1 MRGAMRWP
9 AAVLLSAR
17 VLVAPDP
24 VWAQRSG
31 GRLDVPFIAQS
42 EALCGGAASAMVLRY
57 WGARGVKAED
67 FASLVNRARDGIE
80 TGVLVSALAARGW
93 RALAFTGTPATLAH
107 HLGRARPVIALIASA
122 PGRFHYVVVVEIS
135 DTTVT
140 YHDPA
145 VRPLLV
151 MPLGEFERAWSASS
165 RWALLLLPGVAPSP
179 APTAF
184 RIPPTT
190 PPPACQA
197 SLTEAADA
205 AASAQLERAQQLL
218 EAARV
223 TCPSEAAPLRELA
236 GLRLLQRRPADAA
249 TLARAAVER
258 DPADTHAW
266 RILGTAQFLQRD
278 QVAALDAW
286 NHAGEPLN
294 DLVRVDG
301 LERTRHRVVTDRIGL
316 DPGELLTPA
325 GLARARR
332 RLSELP
338 AGKSSRL
345 DVAPVGGGLV
355 EVHAA
360 VFERSLMPSSRLAL
374 GVLGVRALVAREA
387 TWQLAS
393 PTGSGE
399 RLDVF
404 ARWWDHR
411 PALAVALRTP
421 VRSRGVSGV
430 VTVAGAVARESFASS
445 SVVDAVL
452 VEDHRSA
459 VVGLSDWATANLRW
473 DVAAR
478 VDRWVGAPARLG
490 VGAAIERHF
499 GAGAAIRLRG
509 DVWPAGK
516 FGVASLGARW
526 RWSRNGADRLLAAA
540 TATMASPDGPRALWS
555 GAGTGHGRPLLL
567 RAHPLLDDGVIS
579 GDAFGPRLLHAS
591 VEWRQDLAVPGPLKM
606 QIAVFGDAAA
616 ASRAN
621 RPSVGHVDAGL
632 GLRVRVPGEGALRI
646 DLARGI
652 DDRRHALSVAWDL
665 PWPAWP

>member
-1 MRGAMRWP
+1 MRGAMRWS
-9 AAVLLSAR
+9 AAVLVSAR
-17 VLVAPDP
+17 VLLAPEP
-24 VWAQRSG
+24 VSAQRAAA
-31 GRLDVPFIAQS
+31 RLEVPFIAQS

-57 WGARGVKAED
+57 WGARSVRAED
-67 FASLVNRARDGIE
+67 FAPLLNRTRDGIE
-80 TGVLVSALAARGW
+80 TGVLVNALVERGW
-93 RALAFTGTPATLAH
+93 RALPFSGTTATVTH
-107 HLGRARPVIALIASA
+107 HLSRARPVITLIAVA
-122 PGRFHYVVVVEIS
+122 PGRFHYVVVVAIS
-135 DTTVT
+135 STTIT

-145 VRPLLV
+145 VRPFQV
-151 MPLGEFERAWSASS
+151 MAHAEFERAWSASS
-165 RWALLLLPGVAPSP
+165 RWALLLIPGEPHNPTPTASAISP
-179 APTAF
+179 AS
-184 RIPPTT
+184 PPS
-190 PPPACQA
+190 ACQR

-205 AASAQLERAQQLL
+205 TALTQLDLADRLL
-218 EAARV
+218 ESARA
-223 TCPSEAAPLRELA
+223 TCPSDAAPLRELA

-249 TLARAAVER
+249 ALAHAAVER
-258 DPADTHAW
+258 DAADRHAW
-266 RILGTAQFLQRD
+266 RILGTAHFLQRD

-338 AGKSSRL
+338 AGKASRL
-345 DVAPVGGGLV
+345 DVVPVGGGLA

-360 VFERSLMPSSRLAL
+360 VFERSLTPSTRLAL
-374 GVLGVRALVAREA
+374 GVLGVRALVNREA

-404 ARWWDHR
+404 ARWWDQR
-411 PALAVALRTP
+411 PAVSVALRAP
-421 VRSRGVSGV
+421 VRARRASGV
-430 VTVAGAVARESFASS
+430 VTVEGTVARESFASATAP
-445 SVVDAVL
+445 DAVL
-452 VEDHRSA
+452 VEDRRSA

-478 VDRWVGAPARLG
+478 VDRWVDEPARLG

-499 GAGAAIRLRG
+499 GAAFAIRLRG
-509 DVWPAGK
+509 DVWPAGQ

-526 RWSRNGADRLLAAA
+526 RWSPNGADRLLASA
-540 TATMASPDGPRALWS
+540 TATMAGREGPRALWS

-567 RAHPLLDDGVIS
+567 RAHPLLDDGVVS

-591 VEWRQDLAVPGPLKM
+591 VEWRRDLAVPGPLKL
-606 QIAVFGDAAA
+606 QLAVFGDAAA
-616 ASRAN
+616 ASRAD
-621 RPSVGHVDAGL
+621 RPSIGHVDTGV
-632 GLRVRVPGEGALRI
+632 GLRVRVPGEGTLRI
-646 DLARGI
+646 DVARGI
-652 DDRRHALSVAWDL
+652 DDGRHALSVGWDL